1 MPNLTSVEKEFS
13 NLTKKRGFLSS
24 SIDKDI
30 ADSWKRCISTGLD
43 PLKKPKR
50 MILSSKE
57 LDELK
62 EKNEY
67 IRRLI
72 NPELELLYSQ
82 IAGTNF
88 MVAYSDSTGSV
99 MDTIYDKTCLKTDVG
114 KIVIPG
120 SIWREEI
127 GGTNGLGQVVTLN
140 KDSIV
145 SGKEHFFESHGK
157 LSCFA
162 SPILNHEGKTI
173 GIIDASTDVHSR
185 EQHTLALV
193 KLATKSIET
202 KLFINQFK
210 DELILSFHPHQDFRN
225 NINTW
230 YDEHQKGNLDAIL
243 SNTSGCGTTMKD
255 YGFIFKDDEEMKKKA
270 KVISDLTKDVSEYL
284 DTNLKL
290 NFKVKD
296 KKYKIAYHSACSM
309 QHGQKVHSQ
318 PMSLLSKTNN
328 EIMEIPEGHICCGS
342 AGTYNILQTKIAKE
356 LLSKKVKNIESLK
369 PDFIS
374 TGNIG
379 CITQIS
385 NGTKT
390 PILHTIEI
398 LD

>member
-13 NLTKKRGFLSS
+13 DLTKRRGFLPSL
-24 SIDKDI
+24 IDKDI
-30 ADSWKRCISTGLD
+30 SDSWKRCISTGLD
-43 PLKKPKR
+43 PLKNPKR
-50 MILSSKE
+50 TILTSKE

-67 IRRLI
+67 IRRLV

-162 SPILNHEGKTI
+162 SPILNYEGKTI

-202 KLFINQFK
+202 KLFLNQF
-210 DELILSFHPHQDFRN
+210 DNELILSFHPRQEYLSTNSVGLLAINGDGFVVGSNSNARIMLHGLVTLKNESFN
-225 NINTW
+225 NIFT
-230 YDEHQKGNLDAIL
+230 
-243 SNTSGCGTTMKD
+243 TSFSSIANELLQNKIMKISD
-255 YGFIFKDDEEMKKKA
+255 HLGSSVFIIKSQNFKKK
-270 KVISDLTKDVSEYL
+270 ISKE
-284 DTNLKL
+284 
-290 NFKVKD
+290 
-296 KKYKIAYHSACSM
+296 
-309 QHGQKVHSQ
+309 
-318 PMSLLSKTNN
+318 
-328 EIMEIPEGHICCGS
+328 
-342 AGTYNILQTKIAKE
+342 TKIKNYACNNCKGSRFKE
-356 LLSKKVKNIESLK
+356 DRCILIKSAFLETRNISAVSRKLGV
-369 PDFIS
+369 S
-374 TGNIG
+374 RT
-379 CITQIS
+379 
-385 NGTKT
+385 
-390 PILHTIEI
+390 TIYKH
-398 LD
+398 LN